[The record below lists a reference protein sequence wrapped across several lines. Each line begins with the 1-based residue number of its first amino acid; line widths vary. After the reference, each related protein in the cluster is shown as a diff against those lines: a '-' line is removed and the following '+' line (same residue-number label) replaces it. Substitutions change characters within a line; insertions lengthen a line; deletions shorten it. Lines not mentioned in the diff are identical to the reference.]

1 ARDIC
6 QAHQD
11 QLGEAHFNE
20 RMALVYREQDEFELA
35 IEGFQEAFTYYE
47 QHRVADRLAFVLTGL
62 GELQYKAG
70 QPKKALERLSQ
81 ALNLYQKLGARTPA
95 ELVAAE
101 ITAIEAALEEEK
113 KSVDKR

>member
-1 ARDIC
+1 
-6 QAHQD
+6 
-11 QLGEAHFNE
+11 
-20 RMALVYREQDEFELA
+20 MALVYRDQEKFELA
-35 IEGFQEAFTYYE
+35 IERFEAALNYYE

-81 ALNLYQKLGARTPA
+81 ALNLYQKLGARTPVD
-95 ELVAAE
+95 LVTAE
-101 ITAIEAALEEEK
+101 IAAIEAALEDEK